1 VRRGE
6 RFYRFRAKKRGG
18 GRALPGGGHGV
29 ASPAAREAIG
39 AVATGFR
46 EFGEELVSGD
56 PLGWPGY
63 PEKLARVRERTGEGE
78 SVVVGEA
85 QVGKT
90 PVVVV
95 AFDFRF
101 LGGSVGEAAG
111 RRIVEAF
118 ERARESRRAVVS
130 LVATGG
136 SRMQEGMRSL
146 VQLQRIA
153 DACVRAREE
162 GIPHIS
168 VLRGPVTGGIWASL
182 GSSAD
187 YIIGVRGAEVAFA
200 GSRVRGEE
208 AAEGEAFTAAGK
220 LRSGF
225 VDAEAE
231 PGEVPGLLRS
241 AVELLRPA
249 GGEPPAPPEVPRAL
263 GFARPPRDPWVAV
276 MRARS
281 PRRPRA
287 EAYLEDYF
295 ERRVEISGDRAGGV
309 DAGMLCGFGRRR
321 GRTIAYA
328 AQNGTANTAAGFRTA
343 RRLLEL
349 ADRLQLP
356 VLTLIDT
363 PGASNTAKDERE
375 GVGTAIAELFCTVAG
390 LKVPI
395 TSLVIGEGGSGG
407 ALALAAPDNLWVT
420 PDAYFAV
427 ISPEGAAAI
436 VEKDRSRARQV
447 AGRMKLMPQD
457 LVELGVVR
465 GIARP
470 KRRPA
475 RAIRT
480 SYDAVRRWVVR
491 GHSSGKERVF

>member
-1 VRRGE
+1 M
-6 RFYRFRAKKRGG
+6 YRFHVGRVGRGATG
-18 GRALPGGGHGV
+18 GRSRKRSV

-39 AVATGFR
+39 AVAAGFR
-46 EFGEELVSGD
+46 EFGEEVVSGD

-63 PEKLARVRERTGEGE
+63 QEKLARARERSGEREAVITGEAHIGR
-78 SVVVGEA
+78 V
-85 QVGKT
+85 
-90 PVVVV
+90 PVVIV

-111 RRIVEAF
+111 RRIAGAF
-118 ERARESRRAVVS
+118 ERARETRRAVVS

-182 GSSAD
+182 ASSAD

-200 GSRVRGEE
+200 GSRVRE
-208 AAEGEAFTAAGK
+208 EGEDAAFTSGGKFEAG
-220 LRSGF
+220 SID
-225 VDAEAE
+225 VEVE
-231 PGEVPGLLRS
+231 VGEVPGVLRRV
-241 AVELLRPA
+241 VELLRPA

-263 GFARPPRDPWVAV
+263 GFARPPGDPWVAV

-328 AQNGTANTAAGFRTA
+328 AQGGTANTAAGFRTA
-343 RRLLEL
+343 RRLLET
-349 ADRLQLP
+349 AERLQLP

-375 GVGTAIAELFCTVAG
+375 GIGNAIAELFCTVAG

-407 ALALAAPDNLWVT
+407 ALALAARDNLWVT

-436 VEKDRSRARQV
+436 VEKDRSKARQV

-465 GIARP
+465 GIVRAR
-470 KRRPA
+470 RRPV

-480 SYDAVRRWVVR
+480 SYDVVRRWVVR
-491 GHSSGKERVF
+491 ELSSPV